1 MSLCKYADIFGKPNT
16 GMHNYRLLNIA
27 IMDVLFTIIG
37 GYIISRLFSY
47 KTKDTIIILFLIG
60 IILHR
65 IFCVDTTINRL
76 IFS

>member
-16 GMHNYRLLNIA
+16 GIHNYRLLNIA

-37 GYIISRLFSY
+37 GYIISRLFGY